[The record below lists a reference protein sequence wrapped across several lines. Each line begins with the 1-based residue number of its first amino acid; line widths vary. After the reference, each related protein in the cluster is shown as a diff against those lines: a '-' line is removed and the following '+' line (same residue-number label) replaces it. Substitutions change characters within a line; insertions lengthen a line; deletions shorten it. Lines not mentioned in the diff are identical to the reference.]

1 MKSTGRFK
9 KYVLQ
14 AAMLAACAATG
25 DVTLSENVAL
35 DADADWRDQ
44 GTVTIG
50 AGVTLDLNGHA
61 LRVAAIAG
69 EGRIAVS
76 VTIEFARD
84 GFGTRVCYRM
94 DDVESGWLELSGD
107 GTVHGVGVCGNLHSL
122 RGAYE
127 DLSSRGLIIR
137 LANK

>member
-69 EGRIAVS
+69 AGRVRINGVR
-76 VTIEFARD
+76 ARRVRYAGMLQD
-84 GFGTRVCYRM
+84 GRCRIRV
-94 DDVESGWLELSGD
+94 
-107 GTVHGVGVCGNLHSL
+107 
-122 RGAYE
+122 A
-127 DLSSRGLIIR
+127 
-137 LANK
+137 

>member
-50 AGVTLDLNGHA
+50 AGVTLDGDGHKVSGGTQIA
-61 LRVAAIAG
+61 VDAAGGTVKNVAFDGIGSRTAPVAAVVTAEGLTNALTVTGCTFTNDGYAKTNIVVKPAAG
-69 EGRIAVS
+69 AK
-76 VTIEFARD
+76 VTVF
-84 GFGTRVCYRM
+84 
-94 DDVESGWLELSGD
+94 
-107 GTVHGVGVCGNLHSL
+107 
-122 RGAYE
+122 
-127 DLSSRGLIIR
+127 DLS
-137 LANK
+137 